1 MTERRTGRYT
11 TISVAGE
18 RVSAFV
24 PRPLPPVPSVR
35 LEGALAERLE
45 AATLALGRLDGI
57 SALLPDAR
65 LFLYA
70 CVRKEAVLSSAI
82 EGTVSSL
89 SDLLLF
95 ERNETPGVP
104 VEDAIEVSHYVAA
117 LDHATEMQR
126 RGLPIANRLLR
137 ETHRILLSHGRSAG
151 KAPGEYRRSQN
162 WLGGTRPGNARFVP
176 PPHTAVPDCMADLER
191 FANASGDGV
200 PALLRAGLAHAQFET
215 IHPFLDGNGRLG
227 RMLVTLM
234 LCDAG
239 MLRAPLL
246 YLSLY
251 LKRHR
256 TRYYALLDAVRRQ
269 GDWEAWLAFF
279 LDGVRET
286 ADSAVD
292 VAQRSRALFAQD
304 RNRIATTGRRA
315 GSVLRVFDALR
326 EQPITTIAD
335 ACRATSLTFP
345 TVSAAM
351 RLLISLGI
359 AAELSR
365 GRRARLFRYRDYL
378 RLLQEE

>member
-11 TISVAGE
+11 TTSAAGE

-95 ERNETPGVP
+95 ERDEAPGVP

-126 RGLPIANRLLR
+126 RGLPIANRLLQ
-137 ETHRILLSHGRSAG
+137 ETHRILLSHGRGAG

-162 WLGGTRPGNARFVP
+162 WLGGTRPSNARFVP

-191 FANASGDGV
+191 FVNASGDGV

-256 TRYYALLDAVRRQ
+256 TRYYALLDAVRKQ

-279 LDGVRET
+279 LDGVHET
-286 ADSAVD
+286 ADNAVD
-292 VAQRSRALFAQD
+292 AAQRSRALFAQD
-304 RNRIATTGRRA
+304 RDRITATGRRA
-315 GSVLRVFDALR
+315 GSALRVFDALR
-326 EQPITTIAD
+326 EQPIITIAD

-351 RLLISLGI
+351 RLLTSLGI
-359 AAELSR
+359 AAELPR
-365 GRRARLFRYRDYL
+365 GHRARLFCYRDYL

>member
-11 TISVAGE
+11 TTSAAGE

-45 AATLALGRLDGI
+45 AAALALGRLDGI

-95 ERNETPGVP
+95 ERDEAPGVP

-126 RGLPIANRLLR
+126 RGLPIANRLLQ
-137 ETHRILLSHGRSAG
+137 ETHRILLSHGRGAG

-191 FANASGDGV
+191 FVNASGDGV
-200 PALLRAGLAHAQFET
+200 PALLRAGLAHVQFET

-234 LCDAG
+234 LCDSG
-239 MLRAPLL
+239 MLRSPLL

-256 TRYYALLDAVRRQ
+256 TSYYALLDAVRRQ

-279 LDGVRET
+279 LDGVHET
-286 ADSAVD
+286 ADNAVD
-292 VAQRSRALFAQD
+292 AAQRSRALFAQD
-304 RNRIATTGRRA
+304 RDRITATGRRA
-315 GSVLRVFDALR
+315 GSALRVFDALR
-326 EQPITTIAD
+326 EQPIITIAD

-345 TVSAAM
+345 TVSEAM
-351 RLLISLGI
+351 RLLTSLGI
-359 AAELSR
+359 AAELPR
-365 GRRARLFRYRDYL
+365 GHRARLFCYRDYL

>member
-95 ERNETPGVP
+95 EQNETPGVP

-137 ETHRILLSHGRSAG
+137 ETHRILLSHGRGAG

-286 ADSAVD
+286 ADNAVD
-292 VAQRSRALFAQD
+292 VAQRNRALFAQD
-304 RNRIATTGRRA
+304 RNRIAATKRRA
-315 GSVLRVFDALR
+315 GSALRVFDALR

-351 RLLISLGI
+351 RLLTSLGI
-359 AAELSR
+359 ADELSR